1 MPNPLQFA
9 ILRSVTGPASP
20 PPAPEPS
27 AAGPNPKQR
36 AVLSRELSEFLIELS
51 IALHKRAIYPAGHPS
66 LAPAATRVVQRAQ
79 ALLQDRPTF
88 SLGVARNQLVIEGVA
103 TDPKNPVLAELA
115 ARLHRHQL
123 GAMTFSR
130 GLEVGEVVDVL
141 GTVAVEADRT
151 GQPLGLG
158 SRALLEAWPHIKLHS
173 LSYERLSLLEGRG
186 ETAPEVEA
194 TTEERVRGA
203 RLWIG
208 LARAALAGQI
218 SEDEEPPTAPAAL
231 AQAIDDHSPGGG
243 YEQVIV
249 GYLLQIAEELKTA
262 GGEEAVA
269 LRRQMSRLF
278 AGMQPETLKRL
289 CEMGGDA
296 VQRRKFALDTTSGM
310 AVDAVLEVVQAVAA
324 ASKQSISHSLMRM
337 LSKLAANAERGA
349 PGARPLADAALRDQV
364 RGILSGWKLDDP
376 TPGAYGAALQRM
388 SRSSPLF
395 VAPAEQ
401 KHLPE
406 PERVVQMSLE
416 VDAVGPNV
424 WRACAQLVDT
434 GRLGVLL
441 DMLES
446 VPDQTESS
454 RALWERAASPD
465 TLRWV
470 LATVPVDFAM
480 VDRLLPRLG
489 ERAADPLL
497 DTLAE
502 AEARATRRAVLE
514 RLVRMGS
521 VLGPGITARLA
532 DDRWYVQRNLLAL
545 LDEMPELPVGFSA
558 LQWSKHPDARVRLEA
573 FKISLKS
580 SPDRDAVI
588 VAALADT
595 EQRLVRMALIAAQR
609 VVPAEAVPR
618 VIALVN
624 DAHIPQDLRLQGI
637 RVLGAN
643 GSPEALKVLLGL
655 TDRGRTL
662 FGRRKLAPKSP
673 EFLVALAALAR
684 GWGRESRVMAV
695 LARAAVSGDPDI
707 RAATDPDGHR
717 G

>member
-1 MPNPLQFA
+1 MPTNGAAAAP
-9 ILRSVTGPASP
+9 RRAS
-20 PPAPEPS
+20 
-27 AAGPNPKQR
+27 
-36 AVLSRELSEFLIELS
+36 LSRELSEFLIELS
-51 IALHKRAIYPAGHPS
+51 IALHKRAMYPDGHPS
-66 LAPAATRVVQRAQ
+66 LAPAATRVAQRAQ

-88 SLGVARNQLVIEGVA
+88 SLGVARNQLIIEGVA
-103 TDPKNPVLAELA
+103 TDPKHPLLAELA
-115 ARLHRHQL
+115 ARLHRHHL
-123 GAMTFSR
+123 GAVTFSR
-130 GLEVGEVVDVL
+130 GLEVEEVLDVL
-141 GTVAVEADRT
+141 RTVAADADRT

-158 SRALLEAWPHIKLHS
+158 SRALLAAWPHVRLHS
-173 LSYERLSLLEGRG
+173 LSYERLALLDGRG
-186 ETAPEVEA
+186 EKAPETGEPI
-194 TTEERVRGA
+194 TEERVRGA

-218 SEDEEPPTAPAAL
+218 PEDEEPPTAPAAL

-262 GGEEAVA
+262 GGEEAVE
-269 LRRQMSRLF
+269 LRRRVSRLF

-349 PGARPLADAALRDQV
+349 PAARPLADAALRDQV
-364 RGILSGWKLDDP
+364 RAILSGWKLDDP
-376 TPGAYGAALQRM
+376 NPGIYGVALQRM
-388 SRSSPLF
+388 SRASPLF

-401 KHLPE
+401 MHLPE
-406 PERVVQMSLE
+406 PERVIQMSLE

-424 WRACAQLVDT
+424 WRACAHLVDT

-446 VPDQTESS
+446 APDQTDTS

-465 TLRWV
+465 TLRWL
-470 LATVPVDFAM
+470 LATVPVDFAT

-489 ERAADPLL
+489 EQAADPLL
-497 DTLAE
+497 DALAE

-521 VLGPGITARLA
+521 VLGPSITVRLA
-532 DDRWYVQRNLLAL
+532 DERWYRWR
-545 LDEMPELPVGFSA
+545 P
-558 LQWSKHPDARVRLEA
+558 
-573 FKISLKS
+573 
-580 SPDRDAVI
+580 
-588 VAALADT
+588 LADA
-595 EQRLVRMALIAAQR
+595 EQRLVRLALIAALQS
-609 VVPAEAVPR
+609 VPTEALPR

-624 DAHIPQDLRLQGI
+624 DAHVPQDLRLQGI
-637 RVLGAN
+637 RVLGAS
-643 GSPEALKVLLGL
+643 GSPEALEVLLAL

-662 FGRRKLAPKSP
+662 FRRRKLAPKSP

-684 GWGRESRVMAV
+684 GWGRESRVTAV
-695 LARAAVSGDPDI
+695 LARAAVSSDSDI

>member
-1 MPNPLQFA
+1 M
-9 ILRSVTGPASP
+9 TGPTSP
-20 PPAPEPS
+20 PPASQPS
-27 AAGPNPKQR
+27 PTGPTPRER
-36 AVLSRELSEFLIELS
+36 ATLSRELSEFLIELS
-51 IALHKRAIYPAGHPS
+51 IALHKRAMYPDGHPS
-66 LAPAATRVVQRAQ
+66 LAPAASRVVQRAQ
-79 ALLQDRPTF
+79 VLLQDRATF

-103 TDPKNPVLAELA
+103 TDPRNPVLAELA
-115 ARLHRHQL
+115 ARLHRHHL

-130 GLEVGEVVDVL
+130 GLGSEEVVDVL
-141 GTVAVEADRT
+141 GTLAVEADRT

-158 SRALLEAWPHIKLHS
+158 SRALLEAWPHIRLHS
-173 LSYERLSLLEGRG
+173 LSYERLSLLQGQWEK
-186 ETAPEVEA
+186 TPEAEA
-194 TTEERVRGA
+194 ATQERVRGA

-218 SEDEEPPTAPAAL
+218 PEDEEPPTAPAEVAH
-231 AQAIDDHSPGGG
+231 AIDEHSPGGG

-262 GGEEAVA
+262 GGEEAA
-269 LRRQMSRLF
+269 ELRRHMSRLF

-296 VQRRKFALDTTSGM
+296 VQRRRFALDTTSGM

-324 ASKQSISHSLMRM
+324 ASEQSISHSLMRM

-364 RGILSGWKLDDP
+364 RAILSGWKPDDP

-388 SRSSPLF
+388 SRSTPLF
-395 VAPAEQ
+395 VAPAEP

-406 PERVVQMSLE
+406 PERVIQMCLE

-441 DMLES
+441 DLLES
-446 VPDQTESS
+446 APDETDSAG
-454 RALWERAASPD
+454 ALWERAASPD
-465 TLRWV
+465 SLRWL

-497 DTLAE
+497 DALAE
-502 AEARATRRAVLE
+502 AESRATRRALLE
-514 RLVRMGS
+514 RLARMGS
-521 VLGPGITARLA
+521 VLGSSITVRLA

-545 LDEMPELPVGFSA
+545 LDELPELPVGFSA

-580 SPDRDAVI
+580 SQDRDAAI
-588 VAALADT
+588 VGALADA
-595 EQRLVRMALIAAQR
+595 EQRLVRLALIAAQPR
-609 VVPAEAVPR
+609 VPSAAVSR

-624 DAHIPQDLRLQGI
+624 DPQAPKDLRLQGLQ
-637 RVLGAN
+637 VLGASR
-643 GSPEALKVLLGL
+643 SPEALEVLLAL
-655 TDRGRTL
+655 TDGGRTL
-662 FGRRKLAPKSP
+662 FGRRKLAAKTP
-673 EFLVALAALAR
+673 ELLVALAALAT
-684 GWGRESRVMAV
+684 GWGREPRVMAV
-695 LARAAVSGDPDI
+695 LARAAVARDPDI
-707 RAATDPDGHR
+707 RAATDPDGQR